1 MTRHSEKIFQISSD
15 TVVTQLKNYF
25 SLVVVKNIFEEGM
38 EDVLVSDAIKTDAD
52 DKDLEMLESKIKRD
66 TLHNLL

>member
-1 MTRHSEKIFQISSD
+1 M
-15 TVVTQLKNYF
+15 
-25 SLVVVKNIFEEGM
+25 VKNIFEEGM

-52 DKDLEMLESKIKRD
+52 DKDLEMLESKVKRD

>member
-15 TVVTQLKNYF
+15 TVVTQLKKYF